1 MQERGLN
8 PPWTPKEGTWPQALL
23 SADPG
28 VGPRGRGRG
37 GAYGYQQ
44 SNIEKWT
51 LIPSHMLFHVPLFLS
66 TFLGEAL
73 LHGEELTQ

>member
-37 GAYGYQQ
+37 GAYSYQQ
-44 SNIEKWT
+44 SNIKKMDSDSFT
-51 LIPSHMLFHVPLFLS
+51 HVVHVPLFLS
-66 TFLGEAL
+66 TFLGKAL